1 MNRPHCGDIVSKF
14 GGNCARMAGLT
25 ARKQSTSFVLR
36 LQQLRGRPGGLIKD
50 NGELKILR
58 ERRPRKRRLESEFA
72 FFQSLSRLL
81 QLINFVKCGRTLFEP
96 NSLKPYLN
104 SERGRKFSRRLFTSP
119 IKREIRHFPVVVLLW
134 RQRNVQKSVT
144 LLFCLFNKLLFWRFR
159 CRRRRGITSTAT
171 STTAVVHGC
180 GVLGRVRH
188 RSPSNCPNRAR
199 LSLVIE
205 PNRTKKI
212 PVRVW

>member
-36 LQQLRGRPGGLIKD
+36 LQQLIRGRPGGLIKD
-50 NGELKILR
+50 NRELKILR

-96 NSLKPYLN
+96 NSLKPYSN
-104 SERGRKFSRRLFTSP
+104 SERGRKFSRSLFTSP
-119 IKREIRHFPVVVLLW
+119 IKREIRHFPVVVLL
-134 RQRNVQKSVT
+134 
-144 LLFCLFNKLLFWRFR
+144 
-159 CRRRRGITSTAT
+159 
-171 STTAVVHGC
+171 
-180 GVLGRVRH
+180 
-188 RSPSNCPNRAR
+188 
-199 LSLVIE
+199 
-205 PNRTKKI
+205 
-212 PVRVW
+212 